1 MARAFQRV
9 MGAAALCVG
18 ALAALPAQAGYSSL
32 WVFGDSLSDTGNVLA
47 LTTAFTPNPFPV
59 YPGAEGRFSNGPVWV
74 DVLAAGLGLPAGA
87 KSANLL
93 LTDPTTVTPLGPPG
107 GQNFAYGG
115 ARTGLGGSAG
125 ATTGLLGQLAAW
137 NGGGFAASL
146 SRAAD
151 PNALYVVVAGGND
164 LRDARSANP
173 GANPVDDAARTA
185 AAGAAAQG
193 VVNSVGL
200 LAQAGAR
207 HFLISSMPD
216 LGGSPEAVNMN
227 VVAASTDVTVKFN
240 AALAATSAGFDN
252 MFFGLTGVDLDI
264 RYMDLF
270 GLGMDIMD
278 DAINN
283 GGAAYGITNITTPCL
298 TRGVFSNQYY
308 APDAV
313 AANCG
318 SSAYSDDLHPSAALH
333 AQIGR
338 LALATVPEAPTAPLV
353 ALALAALVAVR
364 RRPATQATSALKCA

>member
-1 MARAFQRV
+1 MAKVFQHV
-9 MGAAALCVG
+9 MGAVALCVG
-18 ALAALPAQAGYSSL
+18 ALAALPAQAGYSSM

-47 LTTAFTPNPFPV
+47 LTTAFTANSFPV
-59 YPGAEGRFSNGPVWV
+59 YPGAEGRFSNGPIWT

-87 KSANLL
+87 QSSNLL
-93 LTDPTTVTPLGPPG
+93 LTGPTTVTPLGPQG

-137 NGGGFAASL
+137 NGGGFTTSL

-173 GANPVDDAARTA
+173 GNTVADGAARAA

-193 VVNSVGL
+193 LMNSVGL

-207 HFLISSMPD
+207 HFLLAGMPD
-216 LGGSPEAVNMN
+216 LGGSPEAVNLGR
-227 VVAASTDVTVKFN
+227 VSASTDVTLKFN
-240 AALAATSAGFDN
+240 AALAATSAGFES

-264 RYMDLF
+264 RTMDLF

-278 DAINN
+278 DAVNH

-298 TRGVFSNQYY
+298 TPGVFSGQYF

-313 AANCG
+313 ATNCG
-318 SSAYSDDLHPSAALH
+318 SSAYSDDLHPTAALH
-333 AQIGR
+333 AQFGR
-338 LALATVPEAPTAPLV
+338 LALSTVPEAPTVPLV
-353 ALALAALVAVR
+353 ALALAALVATR
-364 RRPATQATSALKCA
+364 RRPAATGVVA